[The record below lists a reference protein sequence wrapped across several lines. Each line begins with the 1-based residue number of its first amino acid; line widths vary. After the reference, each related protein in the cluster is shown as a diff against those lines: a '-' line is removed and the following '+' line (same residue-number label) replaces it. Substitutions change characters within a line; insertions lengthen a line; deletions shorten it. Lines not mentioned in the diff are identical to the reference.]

1 METGE
6 EVVEEPSESQQQA
19 APSQIGRPPPIV
31 LTSEVNLIAMH
42 RQLKKVTK
50 GSFEFRSTRNG
61 TKVVTKEMGDFSAIR
76 AHFESRN
83 LPHYTFYP
91 KSLKPIKAV
100 IRHLPSNTPAEDI
113 ADGLME
119 LGFDIVSVHQMTS
132 SRGSPGAGTPAL
144 LPLFLITLPRCQ

>member
-31 LTSEVNLIAMH
+31 LTSEVNLIALQ
-42 RQLKKVTK
+42 RQLKTISKN
-50 GSFEFRSTRNG
+50 SFEFRSTRNG
-61 TKVVTKEMGDFSAIR
+61 TKVVTTEMADYSAIR
-76 AHFESRN
+76 AHLESRN
-83 LPHYTFYP
+83 IPHYTFYP

-113 ADGLME
+113 SDGLTE
-119 LGFDIVSVHQMTS
+119 LGYDVVSVRQITS
-132 SRGSPGAGTPAL
+132 SR
-144 LPLFLITLPRCQ
+144 R